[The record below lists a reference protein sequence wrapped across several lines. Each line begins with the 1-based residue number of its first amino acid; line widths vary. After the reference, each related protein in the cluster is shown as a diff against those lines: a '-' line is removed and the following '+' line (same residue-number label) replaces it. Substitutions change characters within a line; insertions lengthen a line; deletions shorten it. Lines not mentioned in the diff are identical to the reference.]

1 MPASDAA
8 VSLTPPFLTVLDSAK
23 AGCLVFASNLSILNG
38 VLLSGEADVT
48 FSAGAYSL
56 SEPSTSSSPDG
67 GEYSVLTL
75 PAEVYNSITA

>member
-8 VSLTPPFLTVLDSAK
+8 VSLTPPFLTVFESAK

-38 VLLSGEADVT
+38 VLLSGDAEVT

-67 GEYSVLTL
+67 GDYCVITL
-75 PAEVYNSITA
+75 PPEVYNSITA